1 MRRYLLLCLLLLPL
15 FANPQ
20 QTRIEEQAITHTQ
33 AQAQAQAQQWGL
45 TDNEWQQYQQLR
57 QGERGIWSPEL
68 DPLTTLGVEADS
80 DAERQRYAEL
90 LARKEHQRV
99 EKELAFQR
107 AYDQAWKRLY
117 PTLTP
122 IRNVVQPRLAL
133 FVSEKC
139 PACETLAQKLINDD
153 RPLDIWL
160 VNSHNDDAS
169 LQRWAQ
175 RQHIDMRK
183 VKRGQITLNHDN
195 GRWQRLS
202 GGKLPLLL
210 EQQGEQWRPVSAP

>member
-1 MRRYLLLCLLLLPL
+1 MRRYLLLYLLLLPL
-15 FANPQ
+15 SASSQ
-20 QTRIEEQAITHTQ
+20 QTRIEEQAIVHT
-33 AQAQAQAQQWGL
+33 QAQQWGL
-45 TDNEWQQYQQLR
+45 TDSEWQHYQQLR
-57 QGERGIWSPEL
+57 QGERGIWSPGL
-68 DPLTTLGVEADS
+68 DPLTTLGVEANN

-122 IRNVVQPRLAL
+122 IRSVVQPRLAL

-160 VNSHNDDAS
+160 VNSRNDDAS

-183 VKRGQITLNHDN
+183 VDRGQITLNHDN
-195 GRWQRLS
+195 GHWQRLG

-210 EQQGEQWRPVSAP
+210 EQQGEQWHPISAP

>member
-15 FANPQ
+15 FASPQ

-33 AQAQAQAQQWGL
+33 AQQWGL
-45 TDNEWQQYQQLR
+45 TDSEWQHYQQLR
-57 QGERGIWSPEL
+57 QGERGIWSPGL

-80 DAERQRYAEL
+80 DAKRQRYAEL

-107 AYDQAWKRLY
+107 AYNQAWKLLY

-122 IRNVVQPRLAL
+122 IRSVIQPRLAL

-139 PACETLAQKLINDD
+139 PTCETLAQKLINDD

-160 VNSHNDDAS
+160 VSNSNDDAR
-169 LQRWAQ
+169 LKRWAQ
-175 RQHIDMRK
+175 RQHIDMHK
-183 VKRGQITLNHDN
+183 VERGQITLNHDN
-195 GRWQRLS
+195 GRWQHLG

>member
-1 MRRYLLLCLLLLPL
+1 MRRYLLLLLTLPAAL
-15 FANPQ
+15 CASPQ
-20 QTRIEEQAITHTQ
+20 QTHVEEQVITHT
-33 AQAQAQAQQWGL
+33 QAQQWGL
-45 TDNEWQQYQQLR
+45 TDSEWQRYQQLR
-57 QGERGIWSPEL
+57 QGERGLWSPGL
-68 DPLTTLGVEADS
+68 DPLTTLGVEANS

-122 IRNVVQPRLAL
+122 IRSVVQPRLAL

-160 VNSHNDDAS
+160 VNSRNDDAS

-183 VKRGQITLNHDN
+183 VERGQITLNHDN

>member
-1 MRRYLLLCLLLLPL
+1 ME
-15 FANPQ
+15 AN
-20 QTRIEEQAITHTQ
+20 
-33 AQAQAQAQQWGL
+33 
-45 TDNEWQQYQQLR
+45 
-57 QGERGIWSPEL
+57 
-68 DPLTTLGVEADS
+68 S

-122 IRNVVQPRLAL
+122 IRSVAQPRLAL

-139 PACETLAQKLINDD
+139 PACETLAQKLINDG

-160 VNSHNDDAS
+160 VNSHNEDAS

-183 VKRGQITLNHDN
+183 VERGQITLNHDN
-195 GRWQRLS
+195 GRWQRLG

>member
-1 MRRYLLLCLLLLPL
+1 MRRSLLVFLTLPTLLC
-15 FANPQ
+15 ASPQ
-20 QTRIEEQAITHTQ
+20 QTRTEEQTITRT
-33 AQAQAQAQQWGL
+33 QAQQWGL
-45 TDNEWQQYQQLR
+45 TDSEWQRYQQLR
-57 QGERGIWSPEL
+57 QGERGLWSPGL
-68 DPLTTLGVEADS
+68 DPLTTLGVEANS

-107 AYDQAWKRLY
+107 AYNQAWKRLY
-117 PTLTP
+117 PALTP
-122 IRNVVQPRLAL
+122 VRSIIRPRLAL

-160 VNSHNDDAS
+160 INSRNDDAS

-183 VKRGQITLNHDN
+183 VERGQITLNHDN
-195 GRWQRLS
+195 GRWQRLG
-202 GGKLPLLL
+202 GGKLPVLL

>member
-1 MRRYLLLCLLLLPL
+1 MRRYLLLCLLPLPL
-15 FANPQ
+15 FASPQ
-20 QTRIEEQAITHTQ
+20 QTRIEEQAITHM
-33 AQAQAQAQQWGL
+33 QAQQWGL
-45 TDNEWQQYQQLR
+45 TDSEWQRYQQLL
-57 QGERGIWSPEL
+57 QGERGIWSPGL
-68 DPLTTLGVEADS
+68 DPITTLGVETNS

-90 LARKEHQRV
+90 LARKEHLRV

-117 PTLTP
+117 PMLTP
-122 IRNVVQPRLAL
+122 IRSVVQPRLAL

-139 PACETLAQKLINDD
+139 PACETLVQKLINDD

-160 VNSHNDDAS
+160 VNSRHDDAS
-169 LQRWAQ
+169 LQRWALH
-175 RQHIDMRK
+175 QHIDMRK
-183 VKRGQITLNHDN
+183 VERGQITLNHDS

-210 EQQGEQWRPVSAP
+210 EQQGEKWRPVSMP

>member
-1 MRRYLLLCLLLLPL
+1 MRCYVLAL
-15 FANPQ
+15 FAILPTLLFASPQ

-33 AQAQAQAQQWGL
+33 AQQWGL
-45 TDNEWQQYQQLR
+45 TDSEWQRYQQLR
-57 QGERGIWSPEL
+57 QGERGIWSPGL
-68 DPLTTLGVEADS
+68 DPLTTLGVEANN
-80 DAERQRYAEL
+80 DAERQRFAEL

-107 AYDQAWKRLY
+107 AYNQAWKRLY

-122 IRNVVQPRLAL
+122 IRSVIEPRLAL

-139 PACETLAQKLINDD
+139 PACETLAQELINDD
-153 RPLDIWL
+153 RSLDIWL
-160 VNSHNDDAS
+160 VNSRNDDAS

-183 VKRGQITLNHDN
+183 VERGQVTLNHDN
-195 GRWQRLS
+195 GRWQRLG

>member
-15 FANPQ
+15 FASPQ

-33 AQAQAQAQQWGL
+33 AQQWGL
-45 TDNEWQQYQQLR
+45 TDSEWQRYQQLR
-57 QGERGIWSPEL
+57 QGERGIWSPGL
-68 DPLTTLGVEADS
+68 DPLTTLGVETNN
-80 DAERQRYAEL
+80 DAERQRFAEL

-107 AYDQAWKRLY
+107 AYDQAWKRIY

-122 IRNVVQPRLAL
+122 IRSVIQPRLAL

-160 VNSHNDDAS
+160 VNSRNDDAS

-183 VKRGQITLNHDN
+183 VERGQITLNHDN
-195 GRWQRLS
+195 GRWQRLG